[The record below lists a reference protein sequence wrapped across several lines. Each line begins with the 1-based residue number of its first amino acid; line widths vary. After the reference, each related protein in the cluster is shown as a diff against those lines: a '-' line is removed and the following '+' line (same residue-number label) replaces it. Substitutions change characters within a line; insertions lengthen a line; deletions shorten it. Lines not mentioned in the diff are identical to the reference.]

1 MEPTSSRRDV
11 LRVGGSLAALGLVGG
26 LSGCQGTTSAAS
38 DGGPE
43 RIDTVPQGVTAA
55 VHVDVTG
62 LLNDQQL
69 RDSLDSFARD
79 AEQTTNVSQA
89 LSSANDQLGLDPRKV
104 SELVAFADASA
115 GSYVGLRLWTDWA
128 DSTVTDQLGPDSEE
142 RTYED
147 VTVYDTG
154 NGSVAVLGDG
164 QFVAGTTAAVEDAL
178 DVRSGGGA
186 TVDGKV
192 RTAYTAARSGYV
204 RFGFDVPSG
213 LIAAGVNSEDV
224 AETAGTL
231 SYGYGSLY
239 SSGER
244 TGLTLSFET
253 TDADTAGTVK
263 EQFDVWLARM
273 REQLETAADEQALR
287 ERVDG
292 LLEGTE
298 VIRDG
303 STVTV
308 RTREGGGELAVLT
321 IGAVLG
327 TFALGFG
334 RSRGPDVPQVVFE
347 FEYDGG
353 AGELAITHDGG
364 DSIRATGL
372 SVRGSGLERT
382 GRWDD
387 LGGGTSGDLGGD
399 PAVVAGDRLTLEA
412 NANYEATVVWE
423 SEDGS
428 ASATLAQ
435 DTGPGA

>member
-1 MEPTSSRRDV
+1 MDPTSSRRDV

-26 LSGCQGTTSAAS
+26 LSGCQGTTSAAP
-38 DGGPE
+38 DGGPT
-43 RIDTVPQGVTAA
+43 RIDTVPEGVTAA
-55 VHVDVTG
+55 AHVDVTG

-79 AEQTTNVSQA
+79 AAADSGGVTNVSETLDVA
-89 LSSANDQLGLDPRKV
+89 VERTGLDPREV
-104 SELVAFADASA
+104 SELVAFVDASA
-115 GSYVGLRLWTDWA
+115 GSYVGLCLWTDWA

-154 NGSVAVLGDG
+154 DGSVAVLGDG
-164 QFVAGTTAAVEDAL
+164 QFVAGTAAAVEDAL
-178 DVRSGGGA
+178 DVRSGEGS
-186 TVDGKV
+186 TVDGEV

-224 AETAGTL
+224 AETVGNL

-239 SSGER
+239 SSGEG

-253 TDADTAGTVK
+253 TDADAAGTVQ
-263 EQFDVWLARM
+263 EQFDVWLARA
-273 REQLETAADEQALR
+273 REQLESAADEQAFR
-287 ERVDG
+287 ERFDG
-292 LLEGTE
+292 LLADTE
-298 VIRDG
+298 VVRDG

-308 RTREGGGELAVLT
+308 RTAEGGGELAVLA
-321 IGAVLG
+321 IGTVLG

-347 FEYDGG
+347 
-353 AGELAITHDGG
+353 
-364 DSIRATGL
+364 
-372 SVRGSGLERT
+372 
-382 GRWDD
+382 
-387 LGGGTSGDLGGD
+387 
-399 PAVVAGDRLTLEA
+399 
-412 NANYEATVVWE
+412 